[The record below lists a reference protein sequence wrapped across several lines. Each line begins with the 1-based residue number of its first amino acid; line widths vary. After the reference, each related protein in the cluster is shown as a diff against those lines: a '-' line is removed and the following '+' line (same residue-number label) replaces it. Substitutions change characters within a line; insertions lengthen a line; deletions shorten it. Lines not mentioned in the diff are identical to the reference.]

1 MNWLAEL
8 FALYDGQPIPITLLQ
23 YYLEGEKN
31 ESS

>member
-23 YYLEGEKN
+23 YHLEGE
-31 ESS
+31 EE